1 MRWKRKRG
9 FNSIVAVLDTLAKNR
24 LVTGF
29 FMGALVLSCILLG
42 GKFLL
47 ALLLVFI
54 ILASKEYAEILRNK
68 GFLPFFKVILIV
80 SITMVLLSASG
91 YDNLIPLALVFGT
104 IGSFL
109 AVLFRGRQPYIAN
122 VATTILGFLIAWM
135 PCHVCL
141 IRNMGPEVSLLGFT
155 FKQGLYFLVFI
166 FFVILLTDIGAY
178 YFGVRYGKHKLSP
191 VISPKKSI
199 EGAVAGGL
207 CAIIIGLI
215 IGKLI
220 GISLYH
226 SFVLALITTVMA
238 QLGDLSE
245 SLIKR
250 DAGVKDSG
258 NSLPGHGGF
267 LDRADSYLFSVP
279 VAYFYIKYFILTGLS
294 FPMIME
300 LVKKVINVICS

>member
-1 MRWKRKRG
+1 MAII
-9 FNSIVAVLDTLAKNR
+9 NTILKNR
-24 LVTGF
+24 IITGF
-29 FMGALVLSCILLG
+29 SIGALVFGCILAG

-54 ILASKEYAEILRNK
+54 IIASREYARILENK
-68 GFLPFFKVILIV
+68 GFYPFFKVILIV
-80 SITMVLLSASG
+80 SVSMILVSASG
-91 YDNLIPLALVFGT
+91 YVNLIPLVLLFGT

-109 AVLFRGRQPYIAN
+109 SVLFRGRQPYIAN

-141 IRNMGPEVSLLGFT
+141 IRQMGPEVSLFGLT
-155 FKQGLYFLVFI
+155 FKQGLYFLLFI
-166 FFVILLTDIGAY
+166 FFVILITDIGAY
-178 YFGVRYGKHKLSP
+178 FIGIKYGKNKLSP
-191 VISPKKSI
+191 VISPKKTV
-199 EGAVAGGL
+199 EGALGGGIFAL
-207 CAIIIGLI
+207 ITGIIIGQ
-215 IGKLI
+215 LI
-220 GISLYH
+220 GIGLYH
-226 SFVLALITTVMA
+226 SVVLSLIVTVMA

-279 VAYFYIKYFILTGLS
+279 VAYYYIEYFILSGVDFNMVRDL
-294 FPMIME
+294 IQ
-300 LVKKVINVICS
+300 KVMNVICS

>member
-1 MRWKRKRG
+1 M
-9 FNSIVAVLDTLAKNR
+9 AVLDSLLKNR
-24 LVTGF
+24 VVTGF
-29 FMGALVLSCILLG
+29 TIGAVVFSCILLG
-42 GKFLL
+42 GKYLL
-47 ALLLVFI
+47 AFLLVFI
-54 ILASKEYAEILRNK
+54 VIAAKEYADILKNK
-68 GFLPFFKVILIV
+68 GFLPFFKVILAV
-80 SITMVLLSASG
+80 SVSMILVSACG
-91 YDNLIPLALVFGT
+91 YDNLFPLVLLIGT

-141 IRNMGPEVSLLGFT
+141 IRQMGPEVSLFNIT
-155 FKQGLYFLVFI
+155 FKQGLYFLILI
-166 FFVILLTDIGAY
+166 FFVILFTDIAAY
-178 YFGVRYGKHKLSP
+178 FFGIRFGKHKLSP
-191 VISPKKSI
+191 VISPKKTI
-199 EGAVAGGL
+199 EGAAAGGI
-207 CAIIIGLI
+207 CAVISGLI

-226 SFVLALITTVMA
+226 SFVLSLLITVFA

-279 VAYFYIKYFILTGLS
+279 VAYYYIKYFILAGLT
-294 FPMIME
+294 FPALTEFIRK
-300 LVKKVINVICS
+300 LFYVICS

>member
-1 MRWKRKRG
+1 M
-9 FNSIVAVLDTLAKNR
+9 AVLNSLLKNR
-24 LVTGF
+24 LITGF
-29 FMGALVLSCILLG
+29 AIGTLVFACIILG
-42 GKFLL
+42 GKWLL
-47 ALLLVFI
+47 ALLLLFI
-54 ILASKEYAEILRNK
+54 IVASKEYADILRNK
-68 GFLPFFKVILIV
+68 GFLPFFKVILIISV
-80 SITMVLLSASG
+80 SMVLVSASG
-91 YDNLIPLALVFGT
+91 YDRLIPLVLLAGV

-122 VATTILGFLIAWM
+122 VATTILGFLVAWM

-141 IRNMGPEVSLLGFT
+141 IRQLGPKVTLFDISFR
-155 FKQGLYFLVFI
+155 QGLYFLLFI
-166 FFVILLTDIGAY
+166 FFVILLTDIAAY
-178 YFGVRYGKHKLSP
+178 FFGVKFGKHKLCP
-191 VISPKKSI
+191 VISPKKTV
-199 EGAVAGGL
+199 EGALAGGL
-207 CAIIIGLI
+207 FAIITGLI

-226 SFVLALITTVMA
+226 SFVLALIVTVMA

-279 VAYFYIKYFILTGLS
+279 VAYYYIKYFILSDIS
-294 FPMIME
+294 FS
-300 LVKKVINVICS
+300 VIIKFVQEILHVICS

>member
-1 MRWKRKRG
+1 M
-9 FNSIVAVLDTLAKNR
+9 AVLDSIVKNR
-24 LVTGF
+24 LITGLL
-29 FMGALVLSCILLG
+29 MGILVFACIILG
-42 GKFLL
+42 GKCLL

-54 ILASKEYAEILRNK
+54 IIASKEYADILKNK
-68 GFLPFFKVILIV
+68 GFLPFFKVILIISV
-80 SITMVLLSASG
+80 SMVLVSACG
-91 YDNLIPLALVFGT
+91 YDNLIPLVLLIGT

-141 IRNMGPEVSLLGFT
+141 VRNMGPEVSLFGIT

-166 FFVILLTDIGAY
+166 FFVILFTDIAAY
-178 YFGVRYGKHKLSP
+178 YFGVKFGKHKLSA
-191 VISPKKSI
+191 VISPKKTI
-199 EGAVAGGL
+199 EGSVAGSV
-207 CAIIIGLI
+207 CAILAGIV
-215 IGKLI
+215 IGKLT

-226 SFVLALITTVMA
+226 SVVLAVIVTVMA

-258 NSLPGHGGF
+258 HSLPGHGGF

-279 VAYFYIKYFILTGLS
+279 VAYYYIKYFILTGLT
-294 FPMIME
+294 FPMITDFI
-300 LVKKVINVICS
+300 KKVCDVICG

>member
-1 MRWKRKRG
+1 MKDK
-9 FNSIVAVLDTLAKNR
+9 FSQNR
-24 LVTGF
+24 LITGF
-29 FMGALVLSCILLG
+29 LMGLIVFICILLG
-42 GKFLL
+42 GKWLL
-47 ALLLVFI
+47 GLLLLFI
-54 ILASKEYAEILRNK
+54 ILASREYANILKNK

-80 SITMVLLSASG
+80 SAAMVLVSASG
-91 YDNLIPLALVFGT
+91 HDNLVPLILLSGT

-141 IRNMGPEVSLLGFT
+141 IRSMGREISLFNGKLMFEE
-155 FKQGLYFLVFI
+155 GLYYLIFI
-166 FFVILLTDIGAY
+166 FFVILMTDISAY
-178 YFGVRYGKHKLSP
+178 YFGVKYGKHQLSP
-191 VISPKKSI
+191 VISPKKSV
-199 EGAVAGGL
+199 EGATCGGI
-207 CAIIIGLI
+207 CAVLTGLL

-226 SFVLALITTVMA
+226 SIILSLIVTVMA

-258 NSLPGHGGF
+258 HSLPGHGGF

-279 VAYFYIKYFILTGLS
+279 VAYYYIKYFIFTGIT
-294 FPMIME
+294 FPMISDFIE
-300 LVKKVINVICS
+300 SVKNVIFG

>member
-1 MRWKRKRG
+1 M
-9 FNSIVAVLDTLAKNR
+9 AVLDTIAKNR
-24 LVTGF
+24 LITGF
-29 FMGALVLSCILLG
+29 IIGALVFSAILLG
-42 GKFLL
+42 GPFLL
-47 ALLLVFI
+47 CLILLFI
-54 ILASKEYAEILRNK
+54 TIATKEYADILRNK
-68 GFLPFFKVILIV
+68 GFLPFFKFILIISV
-80 SITMVLLSASG
+80 SMLLISASG
-91 YDNLIPLALVFGT
+91 YDNLIPLVLIAGT

-122 VATTILGFLIAWM
+122 VATTILGFLIAWL
-135 PCHVCL
+135 PCHVFL
-141 IRNMGPEVSLLGFT
+141 IRHMGPEVELFGIT

-178 YFGVRYGKHKLSP
+178 FFGTRFGKHKLSP
-191 VISPKKSI
+191 VISPKKSV
-199 EGAVAGGL
+199 EGAVYGGL
-207 CAIIIGLI
+207 SAIIVGLI

-226 SFVLALITTVMA
+226 SFVLALIVTVMA

-258 NSLPGHGGF
+258 TSLPGHGGF

-279 VAYFYIKYFILTGLS
+279 VAYYYIKYFILSGLTL
-294 FPMIME
+294 PMIMD
-300 LVKKVINVICS
+300 LIKKVLYVICG

>member
-1 MRWKRKRG
+1 M
-9 FNSIVAVLDTLAKNR
+9 AVLDTISKNR

-29 FMGALVLSCILLG
+29 VVASLVLACIVMGGWWLLG
-42 GKFLL
+42 FLL
-47 ALLLVFI
+47 IFI
-54 ILASKEYAEILRNK
+54 AIVTKEYSDILHNK
-68 GFLPFFKVILIV
+68 GFYPFFRVMFIISVSMILV
-80 SITMVLLSASG
+80 TASG
-91 YDNLIPLALVFGT
+91 YYKLVPLVLLLGT

-122 VATTILGFLIAWM
+122 VATTILGFLLGWM
-135 PCHVCL
+135 LCHVWL
-141 IRNMGPEVSLLGFT
+141 IRQMGDETALFNLTV
-155 FKQGLYFLVFI
+155 KQGLYFIVLI
-166 FFVILLTDIGAY
+166 FFVILLTDIAAY
-178 YFGVRYGKHKLSP
+178 FFGIRYGKHRLCP

-199 EGAVAGGL
+199 EGAIAGGL
-207 CAIIIGLI
+207 FGIAVGLI

-220 GISLYH
+220 GLSLYH
-226 SFVLALITTVMA
+226 SFALSLIVTVMA

-279 VAYFYIKYFILTGLS
+279 VAYYYIKYFILSGLTFSNITS
-294 FPMIME
+294 FIM
-300 LVKKVINVICS
+300 KVLYVIWG

>member
-1 MRWKRKRG
+1 M
-9 FNSIVAVLDTLAKNR
+9 AVLDTIAKNR

-29 FMGALVLSCILLG
+29 LMGALVLSCILLG

-47 ALLLVFI
+47 TLLLVFI
-54 ILASKEYAEILRNK
+54 ILASKEYADILRNK

-80 SITMVLLSASG
+80 SVSMVLLSASG
-91 YDNLIPLALVFGT
+91 YDNLIPLVLVIGT

-155 FKQGLYFLVFI
+155 FKQGLYFLIFI

-279 VAYFYIKYFILTGLS
+279 VAYFYIKYFILTGLT

-300 LVKKVINVICS
+300 LVKKVINVICG

>member
-1 MRWKRKRG
+1 M
-9 FNSIVAVLDTLAKNR
+9 AVLDTLLKNR
-24 LVTGF
+24 LITGF
-29 FMGALVLSCILLG
+29 AIGALVFACILLG
-42 GKFLL
+42 GKWLL
-47 ALLLVFI
+47 AFLLVFI
-54 ILASKEYAEILRNK
+54 IIASKEYADILRNK
-68 GFLPFFKVILIV
+68 GFLPFFKVILIISV
-80 SITMVLLSASG
+80 SMVLVSACG
-91 YDNLIPLALVFGT
+91 YDNLIPLVLLIGT

-141 IRNMGPEVSLLGFT
+141 IRQMGPSVSLFNIT

-166 FFVILLTDIGAY
+166 FFVILLTDIAAY
-178 YFGVRYGKHKLSP
+178 FFGVRFGKHKLCP
-191 VISPKKSI
+191 VISPKKTI
-199 EGAVAGGL
+199 EGALAGGI
-207 CAIIIGLI
+207 CAIITGLI

-220 GISLYH
+220 GISFYH
-226 SFVLALITTVMA
+226 SLVLSIIVTVMA

-279 VAYFYIKYFILTGLS
+279 VAYYYIKYFILSGIT
-294 FPMIME
+294 FPVITE
-300 LVKKVINVICS
+300 FIKKVFYVICS

>member
-1 MRWKRKRG
+1 M
-9 FNSIVAVLDTLAKNR
+9 AVLDSLLKNR
-24 LVTGF
+24 VVTGF
-29 FMGALVLSCILLG
+29 TIGAVVFACILLG
-42 GKFLL
+42 GKYLL
-47 ALLLVFI
+47 AFLLVFI
-54 ILASKEYAEILRNK
+54 IIAAKEYADILKNK
-68 GFLPFFKVILIV
+68 GFLPFFKVILAV
-80 SITMVLLSASG
+80 SVSMILVSACG
-91 YDNLIPLALVFGT
+91 YDNLFPLVLLIGT

-141 IRNMGPEVSLLGFT
+141 IRQMGPEVSLFNIT
-155 FKQGLYFLVFI
+155 FKQGLYFLILI
-166 FFVILLTDIGAY
+166 FFVILFTDIAAY
-178 YFGVRYGKHKLSP
+178 FFGIRFGKHKLSP
-191 VISPKKSI
+191 VISPKKTI
-199 EGAVAGGL
+199 EGAAAGGI
-207 CAIIIGLI
+207 CAVISGLI

-226 SFVLALITTVMA
+226 SFVLSLLITVFA

-258 NSLPGHGGF
+258 NSLPGHGCF

-279 VAYFYIKYFILTGLS
+279 VAYYYIKYFILAGLT
-294 FPMIME
+294 FPALTEFIRK
-300 LVKKVINVICS
+300 LFYVICS

>member
-1 MRWKRKRG
+1 M
-9 FNSIVAVLDTLAKNR
+9 AVLDSIVKNR
-24 LVTGF
+24 LITGF
-29 FMGALVLSCILLG
+29 LMGALVFACILLG
-42 GKFLL
+42 GKWLL

-54 ILASKEYAEILRNK
+54 IIASKEYADILKNK
-68 GFLPFFKVILIV
+68 GFLPFFKVILIISV
-80 SITMVLLSASG
+80 SMVLVSACG
-91 YDNLIPLALVFGT
+91 YDNLIPLVLLIGT

-141 IRNMGPEVSLLGFT
+141 VRNMGPEVSLFGIT
-155 FKQGLYFLVFI
+155 FKQGLYFLIFI
-166 FFVILLTDIGAY
+166 FFVILFTDIAAY
-178 YFGVRYGKHKLSP
+178 YFGVKFGKHKLSA
-191 VISPKKSI
+191 VISPKKTI
-199 EGAVAGGL
+199 EGSVAGGV
-207 CAIIIGLI
+207 CAIIAGLI
-215 IGKLI
+215 VGKLT

-226 SFVLALITTVMA
+226 SFVLAVIVTVMA

-258 NSLPGHGGF
+258 HSLPGHGGF

-279 VAYFYIKYFILTGLS
+279 VAYYYIKYFILTGLT
-294 FPMIME
+294 FPMIADFI
-300 LVKKVINVICS
+300 KKVCDVICG

>member
-1 MRWKRKRG
+1 M
-9 FNSIVAVLDTLAKNR
+9 AVLDSIAKNR
-24 LVTGF
+24 LITGF
-29 FMGALVLSCILLG
+29 AMGAVAFSCILAG
-42 GKFLL
+42 GN
-47 ALLLVFI
+47 LLLILLI
-54 ILASKEYAEILRNK
+54 ITMIIASKEYVNILKNK
-68 GFLPFFKVILIV
+68 GFLPFFKVILAV
-80 SITMVLLSASG
+80 SIAMILVSASG
-91 YDNLIPLALVFGT
+91 YNKLIPIVLLIGT

-135 PCHVCL
+135 PCHICL
-141 IRNMGPEVSLLGFT
+141 IRQMGPEVSLFNFT
-155 FKQGLYFLVFI
+155 FKQGLYFLLFI
-166 FFVILLTDIGAY
+166 FFVIMLTDISAY

-191 VISPKKSI
+191 VISPKKTI
-199 EGAVAGGL
+199 EGAVAG
-207 CAIIIGLI
+207 IIAAVITGLI

-258 NSLPGHGGF
+258 HSLPGHGGF
-267 LDRADSYLFSVP
+267 LDRMDSYLFSVP
-279 VAYFYIKYFILTGLS
+279 VAYYYIKFFILSGLTLPS
-294 FPMIME
+294 ILGFFKDLE
-300 LVKKVINVICS
+300 HVIGF

>member
-1 MRWKRKRG
+1 M
-9 FNSIVAVLDTLAKNR
+9 AVLDSLLKNR
-24 LVTGF
+24 IITGF
-29 FMGALVLSCILLG
+29 AIGALVFGCILLG

-47 ALLLVFI
+47 ALLLLFI
-54 ILASKEYAEILRNK
+54 ITASKEYADILKNK
-68 GFLPFFKVILIV
+68 GFLPFFKVILITSV
-80 SITMVLLSASG
+80 SMILISASG
-91 YDNLIPLALVFGT
+91 YDDLIPLVLLVGT
-104 IGSFL
+104 ICSFL

-135 PCHVCL
+135 PCHICL
-141 IRNMGPEVSLLGFT
+141 IRQMGPEVSLFNIT
-155 FKQGLYFLVFI
+155 FRQGLYFLIFI
-166 FFVILLTDIGAY
+166 FFVILFTDIAAY
-178 YFGVRYGKHKLSP
+178 FFGIKFGKHKLSP
-191 VISPKKSI
+191 VISPKKTV
-199 EGAVAGGL
+199 EGAVAGGV
-207 CAIIIGLI
+207 CAVIAGLI

-226 SFVLALITTVMA
+226 SFVLSLIVTVMA

-279 VAYFYIKYFILTGLS
+279 VAYYYIKYFVLSGLTL
-294 FPMIME
+294 PMVSE
-300 LVKKVINVICS
+300 LFKKVLYVICS

>member
-1 MRWKRKRG
+1 M
-9 FNSIVAVLDTLAKNR
+9 AVLDTLTKNR

-29 FMGALVLSCILLG
+29 AMGALVFSCILAG
-42 GKFLL
+42 GP
-47 ALLLVFI
+47 ALLLLLLAFI
-54 ILASKEYAEILRNK
+54 FFASKEYVNILKNK
-68 GFLPFFKVILIV
+68 GFLPFFKVIIIV
-80 SITMVLLSASG
+80 SCLMVFLSVSG
-91 YDNLIPLALVFGT
+91 YDALIPLVLVIGT

-135 PCHVCL
+135 PCHICL
-141 IRNMGPEVSLLGFT
+141 IRNMGSDVTLFDFT

-166 FFVILLTDIGAY
+166 FFVILFTDIAAY
-178 YFGVRYGKHKLSP
+178 YFGVNFGKHKLCP
-191 VISPKKSI
+191 VISPKKTI
-199 EGAVAGGL
+199 EGAVAGGV
-207 CAIIIGLI
+207 CAVIAGLI

-226 SFVLALITTVMA
+226 SFVLALIVTVMA

-258 NSLPGHGGF
+258 DSLPGHGGF

-279 VAYFYIKYFILTGLS
+279 VAYFYIKYFILTGLT
-294 FPMIME
+294 FPMIMD
-300 LVKKVINVICS
+300 LVKKVIHVICS

>member
-1 MRWKRKRG
+1 M
-9 FNSIVAVLDTLAKNR
+9 AVLDTIAKNR

-29 FMGALVLSCILLG
+29 IIGALVFSAILLG
-42 GKFLL
+42 GPFLL
-47 ALLLVFI
+47 TLILAFI
-54 ILASKEYAEILRNK
+54 IIATKEYADILRNK
-68 GFLPFFKVILIV
+68 GFLPFFKFILIISV
-80 SITMVLLSASG
+80 SMLLISASG
-91 YDNLIPLALVFGT
+91 YDNLIPLVLIAGT

-122 VATTILGFLIAWM
+122 VATTILGFLIAWL
-135 PCHVCL
+135 PCHVFL
-141 IRNMGPEVSLLGFT
+141 IRQMGPEVELFGIT
-155 FKQGLYFLVFI
+155 FRQGLYFLVFI

-178 YFGVRYGKHKLSP
+178 FFGTRFGKHKLSP
-191 VISPKKSI
+191 VISPKKSV
-199 EGAVAGGL
+199 EGSVYGGL
-207 CAIIIGLI
+207 SAIIVGLI

-226 SFVLALITTVMA
+226 AFVLSLLVTVFA

-258 NSLPGHGGF
+258 HSLPGHGGF

-279 VAYFYIKYFILTGLS
+279 VAYYYIKYFILSGLTM
-294 FPMIME
+294 PMIMD
-300 LVKKVINVICS
+300 LIKKVLYVICG